1 MNVERVEA
9 ILRLLNAQPYIGDV
23 AVEGEGWRV
32 HARRGAGPSPLDV
45 PDAAAETLPGEDRRP
60 IRAGRVGIF
69 RASPKAP
76 AIGDHVAQG
85 DEVGSIEAMH
95 IFNPVTADES
105 GFLQQVLVEDGDP
118 VEYGQE
124 LFLLTSEL
132 DADESA
138 R

>member
-9 ILRLLNAQPYIGDV
+9 ILRLLHGQPHIGEV
-23 AVEGEGWRV
+23 AVEGDGWRV
-32 HARRGAGPSPLDV
+32 QARRGPGTAPLDLADTAE
-45 PDAAAETLPGEDRRP
+45 DALPVEARHP

-69 RASPKAP
+69 RASPKTP
-76 AIGDHVAQG
+76 AVGDHVAQG

-95 IFNPVTADES
+95 IFNPINADES

-124 LFLLTSEL
+124 LFLLTSEPGP
-132 DADESA
+132 EEPA